1 MLVSLKMQAAYYIIR
16 PHLHGPGYHR
26 QSSPPRV
33 TLDELTIRLFLLEI
47 SAKRLR
53 ENFSGTR
60 DN

>member
-1 MLVSLKMQAAYYIIR
+1 MQAAYYIIR